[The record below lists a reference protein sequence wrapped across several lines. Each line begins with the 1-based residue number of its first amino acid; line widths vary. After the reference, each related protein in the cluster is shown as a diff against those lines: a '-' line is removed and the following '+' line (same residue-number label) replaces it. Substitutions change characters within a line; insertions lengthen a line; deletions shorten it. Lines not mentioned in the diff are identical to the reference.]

1 MQDAFLSFKNHLRSL
16 REEGEPE
23 LHERVDLRAWTA
35 IGVGGPSDLL
45 VRCRSAEGVQRV
57 LDLLAAHGL
66 AWLTLGAGS
75 RLVPPDRGLRVP
87 VLNLSGGLGLWE
99 LEVDGVVAGA
109 GANMAQ
115 VCRAAARGGLSGIE
129 PLAGLSDSVGGVV
142 KAAVDG
148 HLSLAGI
155 LDWVDAVSPGTP
167 PKRFRPRAKGK
178 GQRGLRLDLDRRV
191 VLRTRFKL
199 TGDGLSAI
207 QARTEETGRERMRR
221 QPRSAAPVFVDPKD
235 DRAERILVVSGC
247 LGMSVGGVRMSE
259 RPPNRVCVSRTARAA
274 DVVELCRQVAQRV
287 DERSGVILQPALR
300 FVDEEG
306 AEIEL

>member
-45 VRCRSAEGVQRV
+45 VRCRSADGVQRV

-66 AWLTLGAGS
+66 TWLSLGAGS

-87 VLNLSGGLGLWE
+87 VLNLSGGLGLWG

-115 VCRAAARGGLSGIE
+115 VCRAAARAGLSGIE
-129 PLAGLSDSVGGVV
+129 PLAGLSDSVGGAI

-155 LDWVDAVSPGTP
+155 LDWVDTASPGSP
-167 PKRFRPRAKGK
+167 PKRFRPRAKGR
-178 GQRGLRLDLDRRV
+178 GQRGLRLDLQRRLI
-191 VLRTRFKL
+191 LRARFKL
-199 TGDGLSAI
+199 AGDGLPAI
-207 QARTEETGRERMRR
+207 QARTEESGRERLRQ
-221 QPRSAAPVFVDPKD
+221 QPRSAAPVFVDPKGE
-235 DRAERILVVSGC
+235 RAERILEASGC
-247 LGMSVGGVRMSE
+247 LGMSVAGVRMSE
-259 RPPNRVCVSRTARAA
+259 GAPNRICVSRTARAA

-287 DERSGVILQPALR
+287 EEWSGVVLHPALR